1 MEFNNKVNRERK
13 KLNMT
18 DHIFTT
24 HELREKIKD
33 NLNIPEND
41 NEPYIAFHEVLDEN
55 ELEEPRFTVIWTSK
69 KMMKRASNE
78 MTQDDATYRLTWQGY
93 PFFVSGVSTPTGTF
107 FPTHCAIASH
117 EDTET
122 WKHSYNFISNIAGR
136 IPKYRM
142 ADGAREITRAG
153 EEVKLDINVKLH
165 VYIEWVCGLIS
176 SCTNGNKSFL

>member
-1 MEFNNKVNRERK
+1 
-13 KLNMT
+13 MT

-41 NEPYIAFHEVLDEN
+41 NEPYISFHEVLDEN
-55 ELEEPRFTVIWTSK
+55 ELEEPRFIVIWTSK

-78 MTQDDATYRLTWQGY
+78 MTQDVATYCLTWQGY

-117 EDTET
+117 EDT
-122 WKHSYNFISNIAGR
+122 
-136 IPKYRM
+136 
-142 ADGAREITRAG
+142 
-153 EEVKLDINVKLH
+153 
-165 VYIEWVCGLIS
+165 
-176 SCTNGNKSFL
+176 